1 MGWQELDG
9 HEALASGNVLD
20 LRDWTAFAA
29 GHLRGAACFA
39 VLADGCDDLSDALP
53 GSVLPPRREPLL
65 VYGDDAARVEQ
76 VVFFLRDRGR
86 VRTDGALLDGDS
98 VPPDWWVSG
107 GDSAALWRPSS
118 FLRDN
123 IALLPSPGFGPVLD
137 LGCGGGRAAVWLAQ
151 RGYDV
156 TAVDHLA
163 EALDLVDRLA
173 RLHDVRVT
181 TLRADLTRTD
191 QVPPGPWGAI
201 LSFRFLERPLLD
213 RLPGLLKPGGVV
225 VLRTFRWV
233 DGDERLPRRRYC
245 LEPGEASRLFPRE
258 RFEMLRAVEDHFDD
272 RRPAAG
278 YLARLR
284 DDSRDGS

>member
-1 MGWQELDG
+1 LKLMGWQELDG
-9 HEALASGNVLD
+9 HEALASGNSLD
-20 LRDWTAFAA
+20 LRDRATFAA

-39 VLADGCDDLSDALP
+39 VLADGHDDLSDALP
-53 GSVLPPRREPLL
+53 GVLLPPRREPLL
-65 VYGDDAARVEQ
+65 IYGDDALRVVR
-76 VVFFLRDRGR
+76 VVSFLRERGR
-86 VRTDGALLDGDS
+86 DRACGALLDGDS
-98 VPPDWWVSG
+98 VAPVWWVSG
-107 GDSAALWRPSS
+107 DDSAALWRPPA

-123 IALLPSPGFGPVLD
+123 IESMPSPGFGPVLD

-173 RLHDVRVT
+173 RLHDVTVT
-181 TLRADLTRTD
+181 TLRADLTRAD

-201 LSFRFLERPLLD
+201 LSFRFLERPLLG
-213 RLPGLLKPGGVV
+213 RLPELLKPGGVA

-233 DGDERLPRRRYC
+233 DGDERLPKRRYC
-245 LEPGEASRLFPRE
+245 LEPGEASSLLPRE
-258 RFEMLRAVEDHFDD
+258 RFEMLHSVEDHFDD

-278 YLARLR
+278 FMARLR
-284 DDSRDGS
+284 DGG